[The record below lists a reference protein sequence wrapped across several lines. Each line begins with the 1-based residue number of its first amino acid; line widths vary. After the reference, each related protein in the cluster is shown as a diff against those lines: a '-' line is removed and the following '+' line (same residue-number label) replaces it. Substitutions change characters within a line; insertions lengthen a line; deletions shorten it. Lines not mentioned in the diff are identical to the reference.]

1 MGEQHENFFLWQD
14 MSSLSSLRQSL
25 VQAQE
30 KARDLSQEN
39 SILRESN
46 EQLLAS
52 AFDLEKERAHLSV
65 QNALRVQIAQL
76 ETTLREGTRKKEAFL
91 KSGHRGRI
99 CDRKM
104 VKHTS
109 WKKMS
114 HLKALNRQLS

>member
-1 MGEQHENFFLWQD
+1 MGEQHENFSLWQD

-30 KARDLSQEN
+30 KTRDLSQEN

-76 ETTLREGTRKKEAFL
+76 ETTLRDG
-91 KSGHRGRI
+91 
-99 CDRKM
+99 
-104 VKHTS
+104 
-109 WKKMS
+109 
-114 HLKALNRQLS
+114 

>member
-1 MGEQHENFFLWQD
+1 

-76 ETTLREGTRKKEAFL
+76 ETTLREGTRKKEAHRKL
-91 KSGHRGRI
+91 GHAGRI
-99 CDRKM
+99 CGRKM
-104 VKHTS
+104 VKHS
-109 WKKMS
+109 SLKKCR
-114 HLKALNRQLS
+114 H

>member
-1 MGEQHENFFLWQD
+1 

-76 ETTLREGTRKKEAFL
+76 ETTLREGTGVFFQKC
-91 KSGHRGRI
+91 GH
-99 CDRKM
+99 
-104 VKHTS
+104 
-109 WKKMS
+109 
-114 HLKALNRQLS
+114 